1 MSQGGRGQRGPPSPL
16 PECPQPSSLCPGQLH
31 RSSRKPHI
39 WSLGSPPRPRAPPD
53 MVGPRGPRSPCWEED
68 ACLDYYGL
76 RSLHRV
82 FQVVGAQ
89 LTEQELSV
97 LSFLLAEAVPAP
109 RAGEPR
115 PAPLGAPARS
125 GLELLLQLERSGG
138 CDEAQ
143 LGPLRQ
149 LLRVLARQDLLPGLS
164 LRRARPVSPERY
176 GCNSSGSDVERPEGS
191 CLGSASTTSQQAQWE
206 AGSPPGKRQRRSLG
220 RSSAAGRRRRGPQG
234 ASRSKNPGSSPAA
247 NKVTC
252 DIRLRVRAEYC
263 EHGAAL
269 AQGVVSRR
277 PQSVARQLDL
287 FGQAMAVLK
296 SRDLG
301 SVVCDIKFS
310 ELSYLDAF
318 WGDYLSGALLQ
329 ALRGVFLTEALR
341 EAVGREP
348 IRLLVSVDEGDY
360 EAGRRR
366 LLLLGGRPPGGTQT
380 LPPR

>member
-1 MSQGGRGQRGPPSPL
+1 
-16 PECPQPSSLCPGQLH
+16 
-31 RSSRKPHI
+31 
-39 WSLGSPPRPRAPPD
+39 
-53 MVGPRGPRSPCWEED
+53 MVGPRGPCSPCWEED

-76 RSLHRV
+76 QSLHRM

-97 LSFLLAEAVPAP
+97 LSFLLDEALPAP
-109 RAGEPR
+109 EDGEPR
-115 PAPLGAPARS
+115 LAPVGGPGRPPARS
-125 GLELLLQLERSGG
+125 GLEFLLELERRGQ
-138 CDEAQ
+138 CDEAH
-143 LGPLRQ
+143 LGPLMQ
-149 LLRVLARQDLLPGLS
+149 LLRVLARQDLLPRLS
-164 LRRARPVSPERY
+164 LKRARPVSPERY
-176 GCNSSGSDVERPEGS
+176 GCGPSGSDVERPEGS
-191 CLGSASTTSQQAQWE
+191 CLGSTSTTPQRRRWE
-206 AGSPPGKRQRRSLG
+206 AAGSPPGKRQRRSLG
-220 RSSAAGRRRRGPQG
+220 RSSAGGRRRRGPQG
-234 ASRSKNPGSSPAA
+234 ASRSKNPVSSPAA

-366 LLLLGGRPPGGTQT
+366 LLLLGGRPPGGTRA

>member
-1 MSQGGRGQRGPPSPL
+1 M
-16 PECPQPSSLCPGQLH
+16 
-31 RSSRKPHI
+31 
-39 WSLGSPPRPRAPPD
+39 
-53 MVGPRGPRSPCWEED
+53 
-68 ACLDYYGL
+68 
-76 RSLHRV
+76 
-82 FQVVGAQ
+82 
-89 LTEQELSV
+89 
-97 LSFLLAEAVPAP
+97 
-109 RAGEPR
+109 
-115 PAPLGAPARS
+115 
-125 GLELLLQLERSGG
+125 
-138 CDEAQ
+138 
-143 LGPLRQ
+143 
-149 LLRVLARQDLLPGLS
+149 
-164 LRRARPVSPERY
+164 
-176 GCNSSGSDVERPEGS
+176 
-191 CLGSASTTSQQAQWE
+191 
-206 AGSPPGKRQRRSLG
+206 
-220 RSSAAGRRRRGPQG
+220 
-234 ASRSKNPGSSPAA
+234 
-247 NKVTC
+247 TC

-366 LLLLGGRPPGGTQT
+366 LLLLGGRPPGGAQA